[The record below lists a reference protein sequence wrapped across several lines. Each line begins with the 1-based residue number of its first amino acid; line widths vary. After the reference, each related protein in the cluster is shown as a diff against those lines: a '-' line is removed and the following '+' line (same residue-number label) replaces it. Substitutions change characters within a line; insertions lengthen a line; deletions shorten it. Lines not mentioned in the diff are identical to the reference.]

1 MTQEEIISRMRTAVK
16 KYAEEALNL
25 HPDYVE
31 KFTRFGANIMAK
43 KWDLIPGLYLSGF
56 EDAIVN
62 NDLFSTFA
70 KADDENRVLVPYY
83 CIMWN
88 SMEFPV
94 KEFAA

>member
-1 MTQEEIISRMRTAVK
+1 MTQEQIISGMRTAVK

-31 KFTRFGANIMAK
+31 KFARFGANIMAK
-43 KWDLIPGLYLSGF
+43 KWDLIPGQYLSGF

-70 KADDENRVLVPYY
+70 KADDDNRILVPYY
-83 CIMWN
+83 VIMWN